1 MFTNSKDQIAFHSGS
16 VHLSSYPVAVLT
28 SRWCC
33 EYPRRRAEVAG
44 HFKVHRVK
52 QMACPQGMV
61 ALSLVIL
68 GINLVSPVI
77 LKSANRMD
85 REAYNWLLTLRE
97 EAKQRKSKAR
107 VESSQVE
114 P

>member
-61 ALSLVIL
+61 VLSLVIL
-68 GINLVSPVI
+68 GINLVSLVI

-85 REAYNWLLTLRE
+85 REAYNW
-97 EAKQRKSKAR
+97 
-107 VESSQVE
+107 
-114 P
+114 